1 MDAISDAI
9 SDAKS
14 DAIADAIADEIVEV
28 PGIEP
33 GCFSAKVGLL
43 RA

>member
-9 SDAKS
+9 ARV
-14 DAIADAIADEIVEV
+14 IAEAIADEIVEV

>member
-9 SDAKS
+9 G
-14 DAIADAIADEIVEV
+14 DAIAWVIVDAIADEIVEV

>member
-1 MDAISDAI
+1 MDAIARVIVDAI
-9 SDAKS
+9 SKV
-14 DAIADAIADEIVEV
+14 IADAIADEIVEV

>member
-1 MDAISDAI
+1 MDAI

>member
-1 MDAISDAI
+1 MDAITDAISDAI
-9 SDAKS
+9 ARI
-14 DAIADAIADEIVEV
+14 IADAIADEIVEV